1 MHKPH
6 SAVLRCPR
14 CPVWSGAA
22 SWPPTACSC
31 CPARTTRCLPAC
43 LPACRIEKACLG
55 TIAEGKYLTRDLGGK
70 SGTTN
75 FTKAIIGRLDD

>member
-1 MHKPH
+1 MAVSGLQGCPH
-6 SAVLRCPR
+6 QPAV
-14 CPVWSGAA
+14 GAPLHLLCRA
-22 SWPPTACSC
+22 
-31 CPARTTRCLPAC
+31 PAPGPNTGLTC

-70 SGTTN
+70 SGTTD